1 LEFESIPALVDEPF
15 AYGVVVEVNTVV
27 AADVEERLVAAVVA
41 EKAAVDVADVEEE
54 RAAVVVDV
62 EENAVADVD
71 EEKAV
76 EVALVEP
83 SESCPEGAA
92 SKFLETGKPEKKLKG
107 LTFELA
113 TIDFQ
118 ANNITVANE

>member
-1 LEFESIPALVDEPF
+1 MEFESIPALVDEPF
-15 AYGVVVEVNTVV
+15 ADGVVVEVNTVV
-27 AADVEERLVAAVVA
+27 AADVEERLVVVVA
-41 EKAAVDVADVEEE
+41 EKVAVDVADVDEEK
-54 RAAVVVDV
+54 ADVVVDV

-92 SKFLETGKPEKKLKG
+92 SKFLETGKPEK
-107 LTFELA
+107 
-113 TIDFQ
+113 
-118 ANNITVANE
+118 N

>member
-1 LEFESIPALVDEPF
+1 MDEPF
-15 AYGVVVEVNTVV
+15 ADGVVVEVNTVV
-27 AADVEERLVAAVVA
+27 AADVEERLVAVVA
-41 EKAAVDVADVEEE
+41 EKAA
-54 RAAVVVDV
+54 VVDV

-92 SKFLETGKPEKKLKG
+92 SKFLETGKPKKIER
-107 LTFELA
+107 FN
-113 TIDFQ
+113 F
-118 ANNITVANE
+118 

>member
-1 LEFESIPALVDEPF
+1 MDEPF
-15 AYGVVVEVNTVV
+15 ADGVVVEVNTVV
-27 AADVEERLVAAVVA
+27 AADVEERLVADVDE
-41 EKAAVDVADVEEE
+41 EK
-54 RAAVVVDV
+54 AAVVVDV

-92 SKFLETGKPEKKLKG
+92 SKFLETGKPEKY
-107 LTFELA
+107 
-113 TIDFQ
+113 
-118 ANNITVANE
+118 

>member
-1 LEFESIPALVDEPF
+1 VDEPF
-15 AYGVVVEVNTVV
+15 ADGVVVEVNTVV
-27 AADVEERLVAAVVA
+27 AADVEEKLVAVVA
-41 EKAAVDVADVEEE
+41 EKAAVDVADVDEEKA
-54 RAAVVVDV
+54 AAVVVDV

-92 SKFLETGKPEKKLKG
+92 SKFLETGKPEKY
-107 LTFELA
+107 
-113 TIDFQ
+113 
-118 ANNITVANE
+118 